1 MNQIDPS
8 RISRPPFLKTLCIL
22 SWISAGLSIISSSLY
37 KMVSG
42 KINQSF
48 NFITDDAAKE
58 EIMLQME
65 FLDKNSLW
73 IVVLYLGSVLGVY
86 LMWNR
91 NRNGFFIYSGVQI
104 LLVLLP
110 FTFFPFDILDL
121 LLSSV
126 VTLIFIFMY
135 YKNLYFMRD

>member
-8 RISRPPFLKTLCIL
+8 RISRPPFLKILCIF

-37 KMVSG
+37 KIFSE
-42 KINQSF
+42 KIAQSF
-48 NFITDDAAKE
+48 DFITDDAAKE

-121 LLSSV
+121 LLSSL

>member
-1 MNQIDPS
+1 
-8 RISRPPFLKTLCIL
+8 
-22 SWISAGLSIISSSLY
+22 
-37 KMVSG
+37 MVSG
-42 KINQSF
+42 KIAQSF
-48 NFITDDAAKE
+48 DFITDDAAKE

-110 FTFFPFDILDL
+110 FTFFPFDIIDL